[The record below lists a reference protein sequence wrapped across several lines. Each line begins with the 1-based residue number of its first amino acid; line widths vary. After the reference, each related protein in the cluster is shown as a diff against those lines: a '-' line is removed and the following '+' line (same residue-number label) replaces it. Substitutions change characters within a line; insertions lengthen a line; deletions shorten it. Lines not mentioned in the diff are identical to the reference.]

1 MDIYFYICITF
12 KLYNYINI
20 CANQKTVDNS
30 FRKNKACFF
39 VIVVHFYWK
48 YMYTKKG
55 KTKRFISH
63 VYMWIIA
70 IFGVALAFIFVPAGI
85 LLYKKNINI
94 SFLAIILTIFL
105 FIFLVY
111 YIPSAIWE
119 RKKFRLYSASE
130 MRRMIQLGVYGK
142 CVHPTCTTLAFLGW
156 IFFFIFPDLRIFLS
170 AVWFSMILIF
180 WMKVEK
186 SFFLGRRSKF
196 ETQEDSGP
204 G

>member
-1 MDIYFYICITF
+1 
-12 KLYNYINI
+12 
-20 CANQKTVDNS
+20 
-30 FRKNKACFF
+30 
-39 VIVVHFYWK
+39 
-48 YMYTKKG
+48 
-55 KTKRFISH
+55 
-63 VYMWIIA
+63 MWIIA